1 MAAIQFITDNRGHRV
16 SAVVPI
22 DLFEKLISDSD
33 LDELYDIVQN
43 EEGASDNVRYPNEV
57 ITILSDKNCTMQAA
71 WRIYRG
77 MTQKQVAEALG
88 ITQATVSEFEKSERP
103 RKDNLNRL
111 AKLYNCSPEQLVLE

>member
-22 DLFEKLISDSD
+22 DLFEKLISDAD

-43 EEGASDNVRYPNEV
+43 EEGASDNVRYPNDV